1 MREIKFRGKRVDNN
15 EWVYGSLINNIFTNG
30 KLNIPY
36 IFDPNVYPE
45 YDCWDDMAE
54 MMDELEV
61 IPKTVGQYTTRKDK
75 NGKEIFEGDII
86 KSYKFIVKNGK
97 QGREYYEKEITNN
110 EFHHDCFCLENII
123 ESGKMVEI
131 IGNIHEPEAKQ

>member
-61 IPKTVGQYTTRKDK
+61 IPKTVGQYTNRKDK
-75 NGKEIFEGDII
+75 NGKRI
-86 KSYKFIVKNGK
+86 YKDDNLQYGNSPVYTVTWETDRWKMCGRKNGN
-97 QGREYYEKEITNN
+97 G
-110 EFHHDCFCLENII
+110 FCVDIPDF
-123 ESGKMVEI
+123 MEI